1 MLENTVTKFVL
12 NCWRNIASGNIKA
25 YRFMGFNIRLLLF
38 SILLLG
44 LVLPLNSIAS
54 DSQIGTVEGIVL
66 DAETGD
72 TISYVY
78 LFIEDINR
86 GQTSHS
92 DGTFTFKDIPTGN
105 YTLKMQ
111 RIGYQ
116 TQTQPIEIPAD
127 DTLKITLTMQ
137 STVLSNEGIEVTGQR
152 ERGSS
157 NHLENAV
164 QSVSG
169 EALRQN
175 LSTTLANT
183 LEDVPGLSTRS
194 MGTAP
199 GRPVMRGLGGERLMI
214 LQDGERTGDVSSQ
227 SADHAVSVDPMSAEE
242 IEIARGPSALEYG
255 SNAIG
260 GVINVVRNQIPSSQ
274 PDHWHGTASLQ
285 GESVNTGAA
294 SGFEFGAPLG
304 ENFALKVDGNLRS
317 TLDTYTPDGRLENS
331 GTLST
336 NDAIGVGYI
345 RPWGYTGL
353 ATSLYLNN
361 YGIPPDSLGGHPN
374 GVNIEMEKL
383 QIEGTS
389 EIFLDHPFF
398 SRLEADLSHKSYFHQ
413 EIESSGIVGTEF
425 GVLTSNASLKADH
438 GEFAFL
444 DEGKIGLW
452 AERKNYVVNGTRTP
466 DSDSYSFSAFL
477 IEEKDIGPLHLEI
490 GARLDHTIAKPSVE
504 NQSIQGREIRD
515 RSFTALASSANAVFD
530 FGGGFFT
537 GFSIIH
543 SFRAPSQEEL
553 FSQGPHL
560 ASYSFEVGNPD
571 LNPERGL
578 GKEIYFRYRKPNIR
592 TELTFF
598 HNGFSNY
605 NFARNTGQ
613 RSPQDRSL
621 YIYQFSGT
629 EAALSGVEFSSQVKL
644 FEQWALSTSVGYTHG
659 RRKLF
664 ENEQEDSNEN
674 WKPLPTIPPLKGNIE
689 LSYTKNT
696 LKVGAVSKLAAEQ
709 NRTGEFEQPTDDY
722 AIFNLFAQYR
732 FEHWKLLHTLS
743 LNANNIFNTTYR
755 NHLSRIKEI
764 YPEPGRNI
772 SLLYRIYF

>member
-1 MLENTVTKFVL
+1 M
-12 NCWRNIASGNIKA
+12 RN
-25 YRFMGFNIRLLLF
+25 FLF
-38 SILLLG
+38 SVLLLG
-44 LVLPLNSIAS
+44 WLLPINILAS
-54 DSQIGTVEGIVL
+54 DTQTGTIKGVVI

-72 TISYVY
+72 PISYAY
-78 LFIEDINR
+78 LFIVDINR

-92 DGTFTFKDIPTGN
+92 DGTFTFKDIPAGT
-105 YTLKMQ
+105 YTIKMQ
-111 RIGYQ
+111 RIGYR
-116 TQTQPIEIPAD
+116 TQTQPIEVPAD
-127 DTLKITLTMQ
+127 DTLKVTLSIQPTI
-137 STVLSNEGIEVTGQR
+137 LSNEGIEVTGQR

-157 NHLENAV
+157 THLENAA
-164 QSVSG
+164 QSISG

-194 MGTAP
+194 MGSTP

-274 PDHWHGTASLQ
+274 PGHWHGTASLQ
-285 GESVNTGAA
+285 GESVNSGTAA
-294 SGFEFGAPLG
+294 GIELGAPLG
-304 ENFALKVDGNLRS
+304 ENFAVKVDGNLRS
-317 TLDTYTPDGRLENS
+317 TFDTHTPEERLENS
-331 GTLST
+331 GSLST

-345 RPWGYTGL
+345 RPWGHAGL

-374 GVNIEMEKL
+374 GVNIKMEKL
-383 QIEGTS
+383 QVEGTS
-389 EIFLDHPFF
+389 EIFLDHAFF
-398 SRLEADLSHKSYFHQ
+398 NRFEANLSHKSYFHQ

-425 GVLTSNASLKADH
+425 GVLTSNATLKADH
-438 GEFAFL
+438 DEFAFL

-452 AERKNYVVNGTRTP
+452 AERKNYAVNGTRTP

-490 GARLDHTIAKPSVE
+490 GARLDHTYANPAVE
-504 NQSIQGREIRD
+504 NQSIQGREIRG
-515 RSFTALASSANAVFD
+515 RSFTALASSANVVYD
-530 FGGGFFT
+530 FGVGFFT
-537 GFSIIH
+537 GASVIH

-571 LNPERGL
+571 LNSERGL
-578 GKEIYFRYRKPNIR
+578 GKEIYFRYRQSNLR

-605 NFARNTGQ
+605 NYAANTGET
-613 RSPQDRSL
+613 RPESL
-621 YIYQFSGT
+621 GGYPIYQFTGT
-629 EAALSGVEFSSQVKL
+629 KAALSGVEFSSQVKL
-644 FEQWALSTSVGYTHG
+644 FEQWALSTSIGYTHG

-664 ENEQEDSNEN
+664 ENEQADPNEN

-689 LSYTKNT
+689 LSYTRNM
-696 LKVGAVSKLAAEQ
+696 LKVGTKSKLAAEQ
-709 NRTGEFEQPTDDY
+709 NRTGEFEQPTDGY
-722 AIFNLFAQYR
+722 AIFNLFVQYR
-732 FEHWKLLHTLS
+732 FERWEMLHTLS
-743 LNANNIFNTTYR
+743 LNASNIFNITYR

>member
-1 MLENTVTKFVL
+1 M
-12 NCWRNIASGNIKA
+12 R
-25 YRFMGFNIRLLLF
+25 FNIQLLLF
-38 SILLLG
+38 SILFLG
-44 LVLPLNSIAS
+44 LSLPQITIAS
-54 DSQIGTVEGIVL
+54 DTQTGTVEGIVL

-72 TISYVY
+72 PISYVY

-92 DGTFTFKDIPTGN
+92 DGTFTFKDIPAGN

-116 TQTQPIEIPAD
+116 TQTQPIEVPAD
-127 DTLKITLTMQ
+127 DTLKVTLSMQ

-274 PDHWHGTASLQ
+274 PDHFHGTASLQ
-285 GESVNTGAA
+285 GESVNTGTAA
-294 SGFEFGAPLG
+294 GIDFGVPLG
-304 ENFALKVDGNLRS
+304 NNFAMKADGNLRS
-317 TLDTYTPDGRLENS
+317 VLDTHTPNGRLENS
-331 GTLST
+331 GVLST
-336 NDAIGVGYI
+336 NNAIGLGYI
-345 RPWGYTGL
+345 RPWGHAGL
-353 ATSLYLNN
+353 ATSLYLNH
-361 YGIPPDSLGGHPN
+361 YGIPPDSLGGHPD
-374 GVNIEMEKL
+374 GVNIEMEKM
-383 QIEGTS
+383 QVEGTS
-389 EIFLDHPFF
+389 EIFLDHPVF

-425 GVLTSNASLKADH
+425 GVLTSNASFKADH
-438 GEFAFL
+438 EELAFL
-444 DEGKIGLW
+444 DEGKIGVW
-452 AERKNYVVNGTRTP
+452 AERKNYAVNGTRTP

-490 GARLDHTIAKPSVE
+490 GARLDHTNARPDVE

-515 RSFTALASSANAVFD
+515 RSFTALASSANAVYD

-537 GFSIIH
+537 GASIIH

-578 GKEIYFRYRKPNIR
+578 GKEIYFRYRQPNTR
-592 TELTFF
+592 SELTFF

-605 NFARNTGQ
+605 NYARNTGDP
-613 RSPQDRSL
+613 SPQDPSL
-621 YIYQFSGT
+621 YIYQFTGT
-629 EAALSGVEFSSQVKL
+629 QAELMGVEFSSEIQLLNNWV
-644 FEQWALSTSVGYTHG
+644 LSASMGYTHG

-664 ENEQEDSNEN
+664 ENEQDDPNKN

-689 LSYTKNT
+689 LSYNKNGLRLGTK
-696 LKVGAVSKLAAEQ
+696 SKLAAEQ
-709 NRTGEFEQPTDDY
+709 NRTGEFEQPTDGH
-722 AIFNLFAQYR
+722 AVFNLFGQYR
-732 FEHWKLLHTLS
+732 FERWEMLHTLS

-755 NHLSRIKEI
+755 DHLSRIKEI